1 LDESKKRATKGPQKQ
16 NKRMDNAEMQG
27 ALRFRREERKR
38 ISTQRPRRKEHR
50 GHRDDGEKKRRY
62 E

>member
-1 LDESKKRATKGPQKQ
+1 
-16 NKRMDNAEMQG
+16 MDNAETQS

-38 ISTQRPRRKEHR
+38 ISTQRARRKEHR
-50 GHRDDGEKKRRY
+50 GHREDREETQRY